1 MELALIYELKLLDQ
15 IGYRPVI
22 ENCIVNGIPVL
33 SETADTMKLILHS
46 DLEKAQEVP
55 MIPTVRQELNK
66 VLPAYIQEKLELKI
80 SSRAF
85 LNLIA

>member
-1 MELALIYELKLLDQ
+1 
-15 IGYRPVI
+15 
-22 ENCIVNGIPVL
+22 
-33 SETADTMKLILHS
+33 MKLILHS